1 MLWNTYDTD
10 DSGIMEEPELR
21 KFFDMIAKR
30 WKMLELDSTEQ
41 GFGEMMNEITYVK
54 NSKLNY
60 INQHELTK
68 WILEKAK
75 EEWMTDEQKKLE
87 DIKTGGQVKADW
99 RTKMLETWREA
110 NVNNDEYLE
119 LDEAKDFFARVNQWC
134 TSLAEHSIEL
144 PDTEEGF

>member
-1 MLWNTYDTD
+1 
-10 DSGIMEEPELR
+10 
-21 KFFDMIAKR
+21 
-30 WKMLELDSTEQ
+30 
-41 GFGEMMNEITYVK
+41 MMNDINTVK

-60 INQHELTK
+60 ISENELTK
-68 WILEKAK
+68 WILKKAK

-119 LDEAKDFFARVNQWC
+119 LDEAKDFFARVNRWC